1 MTSLLEQGFAVWLKL
16 MLPGLAWIWIL
27 PAGLLDAAGPWKR
40 RICTGAAAGTLGVL
54 LTALCTMGHGLAG
67 AFTPAG
73 ETVAR
78 VALAGAGLA
87 AGLWIH
93 RARLVRMLAD
103 AMPVSL
109 LFLAGTLTI
118 LLLPH
123 RGEWIAGGWDP
134 GVYMN
139 EGAALSRT
147 GSFAPP
153 DAFFNDLL
161 TPEERAVFLR
171 RSQAG
176 IERFPGIATDPARKA
191 FSFEFFRLTPS
202 LFAAVH
208 RSGGLPAMTR
218 TNALAGMIGLA
229 CFFALIWTRLRLSHA
244 IFATLLLAAQPIW
257 LYHAQLPTTE
267 MLQLLLFCA
276 CLWFATD
283 DPRDARATGLAAMAA
298 FALVTN
304 RLSDLPFLG
313 ILTLCLALGSA
324 ADPGRRSV
332 ERRHLAIL
340 LAAAAGGIVDML
352 FAPGSI
358 VGWQDAGT
366 LMAVAAL
373 ALVLTLSVDALA
385 STPRGRSLVAAL
397 TPRTADILAILFLVA
412 VAASWLLRDRVAGP
426 KDLDNLQ
433 RLLPFAGWLP
443 MLAGA
448 LGLGAALFVRPR
460 IRPALLFPLFL
471 FLFAIAW
478 ILILRKSIA
487 DLYPWATRR
496 YVPFLIP
503 FLAIAAGHGLS
514 LLWAAPRWKVCA
526 RGAAALALVTLLA
539 GPAEASRRAWTYAQ
553 YNGLGAR
560 MQDVA
565 DRIATNDVVI
575 ADHPAWGTPLAL
587 IHGKDV
593 LGGQADGTARDNGP
607 AIAGILPDLARR
619 LAVGGRRLLCLTST
633 EAGLAVFPFADT
645 AAAKLVWEAPPFD
658 YQVMAQHPAARQFKL
673 ETRSVRFRLYEF
685 VPTTKAGGIP

>member
-1 MTSLLEQGFAVWLKL
+1 MTSVLEQGLAIWLKL
-16 MLPGLAWIWIL
+16 MLPGWAWIWIL
-27 PAGLLDAAGPWKR
+27 PAGLLGAPDPWKR
-40 RICTGAAAGTLGVL
+40 RIGTGAAVGALGVL
-54 LTALCTMGHGLAG
+54 LTALGTMALGLADV
-67 AFTPAG
+67 FTPAG

-78 VALAGAGLA
+78 AVLVGAGLA
-87 AGLWIH
+87 VGLRIH
-93 RARLVRMLAD
+93 RTRIARMLAD

-118 LLLPH
+118 LLLPN

-153 DAFFNDLL
+153 DTFFNELL

-176 IERFPGIATDPARKA
+176 IERFPGVSTDPARKA

-202 LFAAVH
+202 FFAAVH
-208 RSGGLPAMTR
+208 RSGGLPAMARSNTI
-218 TNALAGMIGLA
+218 AGMIGLA
-229 CFFALIWTRLRLSHA
+229 CFFALVWTRLRLSHA
-244 IFATLLLAAQPIW
+244 VFATLLLAAQPIW

-283 DPRDARATGLAAMAA
+283 DPRDARATGLAALSA
-298 FALVTN
+298 FALVAN

-313 ILTLCLALGSA
+313 ILTLCLALGST
-324 ADPGRRSV
+324 ADTNRRPI

-340 LAAAAGGIVDML
+340 LAAATGGIVDML

-358 VGWQDAGT
+358 VGWQEAG
-366 LMAVAAL
+366 LILAVAAL
-373 ALVLTLSVDALA
+373 ALVLTLAVDVFA
-385 STPRGRSLVAAL
+385 SMPRGRDLVAAMS
-397 TPRTADILAILFLVA
+397 PRTARRIAVLFVAA
-412 VAASWLLRDRVAGP
+412 VAASWLLRDAVAGP

-448 LGLGAALFVRPR
+448 LGLGTAMFVRPR
-460 IRPALLFPLFL
+460 IRTALLFPLFL

-496 YVPFLIP
+496 YVPFLVP

-514 LLWAAPRWKVCA
+514 LLWTASRWKRAA
-526 RGAAALALVTLLA
+526 RAAAALAFVALLA
-539 GPAEASRRAWTYAQ
+539 VPTDAARRAWIYTQ
-553 YNGLGAR
+553 YNGLGAQ
-560 MQDVA
+560 MQAVA

-587 IHGKDV
+587 IHGRNI
-593 LGGQADGTARDNGP
+593 LGGQADGTARDNGR
-607 AIAGILPDLARR
+607 AIAGILPDLTRR
-619 LAVGGRRLLCLTST
+619 LAADGRKLLCLTST
-633 EAGLAVFPFADT
+633 EAGLAVFPFADS
-645 AAAKLVWEAPPFD
+645 AAAKLVWEAPPFT

-673 ETRSVRFRLYEF
+673 ETRGVRFRLYELA
-685 VPTTKAGGIP
+685 PPAPAK